1 MKNLLFLVIFTFS
14 LSYGQNKPIV
24 YQHGQ
29 NGMELIANT
38 KTGTVVVS
46 TFNAKMTIRQ
56 DIAYKLYTLYQQN
69 RIKHNAIVT
78 VLGKEAKVIGKCF
91 IKKKHN
97 LTSIE
102 FYYDKVFWNNGTVE
116 VHGKK

>member
-1 MKNLLFLVIFTFS
+1 MKNLLFLVVFTYS
-14 LSYGQNKPIV
+14 LSYAQSKPIT

-29 NGMELIANT
+29 NSMELIA
-38 KTGTVVVS
+38 KTQAGTVVVS

-56 DIAYKLYTLYQQN
+56 DIAQKIYSLYQQN
-69 RIKHNAIVT
+69 KIKHNTVVT

-102 FYYDKVFWNNGTVE
+102 FYYDKVFWHNGTVE
-116 VHGKK
+116 VYGR

>member
-1 MKNLLFLVIFTFS
+1 MKNLLFLVLFTCD
-14 LSYGQNKPIV
+14 LSYAQTKPIA

-29 NGMELIANT
+29 NGIELIAKT
-38 KTGTVVVS
+38 KNGTIVVS

-56 DIAYKLYTLYQQN
+56 DIAQKIYTLHQQN
-69 RIKHNAIVT
+69 KIKHNSVVT

-102 FYYDKVFWNNGTVE
+102 FYYDKVFWNNGKVE
-116 VHGKK
+116 VHGK

>member
-1 MKNLLFLVIFTFS
+1 MKNLLLLVIFTTH
-14 LSYGQNKPIV
+14 LSFAQDKVSTYKF
-24 YQHGQ
+24 GQ
-29 NGMELIANT
+29 NGMELIARSPS
-38 KTGTVVVS
+38 GTVIIS

-116 VHGKK
+116 VHGK

>member
-1 MKNLLFLVIFTFS
+1 MKNLLFLVIFTCN
-14 LSYGQNKPIV
+14 LSYAQKMPV
-24 YQHGQ
+24 AYQHGQ
-29 NGMELIANT
+29 NSMELIAKT

-56 DIAYKLYTLYQQN
+56 DIAQKIFSLYQQN
-69 RIKHNAIVT
+69 KIKHNAVVT
-78 VLGKEAKVIGKCF
+78 VLGKEAKVVGKCF

-102 FYYDKVFWNNGTVE
+102 FYYDKVFWHNGMVE
-116 VHGKK
+116 VHGK